1 MAPPGRFA
9 KNIITYRSFHW
20 ETLVEPYKNESNGAM
35 LGCSNAGSFI
45 TFGLWWLWITE
56 ISNIIQCFA
65 SVQVGHL
72 QVASCIF
79 LQSWIVLNHSPPP
92 SVASGY
98 EWRGQLAA
106 TAISGEGHEN
116 MTARNGTKTYLF
128 CNSKAFGLGH
138 CDWHETHWNP
148 SLSSACSVLLSH
160 LYSQTKPIARL
171 YGPQSTDRIWQARYH
186 RHQDRCILC
195 VCESGGVQADPP
207 RFIWVQKHIN
217 HCHRLPNSFV
227 SRYTYVTYV
236 ILKGAGLLL
245 FLHQFLDSDRSSR
258 SRDLNHE
265 ILWNL
270 PIHSMTYFSEDMW
283 TPFFLASL
291 SSLSL
296 VLAVLS
302 PVLGVVLSFRGKNP
316 PSAPVHAKPVEAG
329 PPNQCRG

>member
-1 MAPPGRFA
+1 M
-9 KNIITYRSFHW
+9 
-20 ETLVEPYKNESNGAM
+20 
-35 LGCSNAGSFI
+35 
-45 TFGLWWLWITE
+45 
-56 ISNIIQCFA
+56 
-65 SVQVGHL
+65 
-72 QVASCIF
+72 
-79 LQSWIVLNHSPPP
+79 
-92 SVASGY
+92 
-98 EWRGQLAA
+98 
-106 TAISGEGHEN
+106 SGEGSWQQLPSLEKAMKTWRHETAQRLTCFA
-116 MTARNGTKTYLF
+116 TARPL
-128 CNSKAFGLGH
+128 
-138 CDWHETHWNP
+138 DWVIATGM
-148 SLSSACSVLLSH
+148 
-160 LYSQTKPIARL
+160 KPIEIHLFLQHVLSFCHTCTLKPSPSQGFMVHKAL
-171 YGPQSTDRIWQARYH
+171 TGSDRHGITGTRTAAF
-186 RHQDRCILC
+186 C
-195 VCESGGVQADPP
+195 VCESGVVQADPP

-302 PVLGVVLSFRGKNP
+302 PVLGVVLSFRGKPRILHQHRFMRNQWRQVLQTN
-316 PSAPVHAKPVEAG
+316 AGGRDITDIPVVAILNHLILGEWSMISP
-329 PPNQCRG
+329 

>member
-1 MAPPGRFA
+1 
-9 KNIITYRSFHW
+9 
-20 ETLVEPYKNESNGAM
+20 M

-65 SVQVGHL
+65 GVQVGHL

-106 TAISGEGHEN
+106 TAISGEGREN
-116 MTARNGTKTYLF
+116 MKARNGTKTYLF

-171 YGPQSTDRIWQARYH
+171 YGPQSTDRICVWER
-186 RHQDRCILC
+186 RCIKRHPGPLHFVC
-195 VCESGGVQADPP
+195 VCESGVVQA
-207 RFIWVQKHIN
+207 
-217 HCHRLPNSFV
+217 
-227 SRYTYVTYV
+227 
-236 ILKGAGLLL
+236 
-245 FLHQFLDSDRSSR
+245 
-258 SRDLNHE
+258 
-265 ILWNL
+265 
-270 PIHSMTYFSEDMW
+270 
-283 TPFFLASL
+283 L
-291 SSLSL
+291 SSFTKLIRVEIHL
-296 VLAVLS
+296 CHLCNLEGGWFTIVY
-302 PVLGVVLSFRGKNP
+302 
-316 PSAPVHAKPVEAG
+316 APVFRQWQWQIPGFKPRNLMKSSYTFHDVF
-329 PPNQCRG
+329 